1 MKKNLSLLLCL
12 LMLIGIFMGCA
23 QTSNQN
29 SPAPSASPTQAA
41 SDDSETFI
49 FTDSAGRQVE
59 LPKNITRV
67 APSGS
72 VAQMILYAIAPDSIV
87 CRTAD
92 ISDENVKYY
101 TQAFIDLPVTG
112 QFYGKG
118 DLNMEALIAADPQV
132 IIDTGD
138 KKDSIV
144 ADMDAIQEKTG
155 IPAIFIEA
163 TVDTYP
169 EMFKTLGS
177 LLGAKEQGESLAKYT
192 EDTLALA
199 KANSAKITDETRLS
213 VMFAT
218 GDTGLNCNAKGS
230 IHCGVLEAIGVD
242 NAIEVPEVSNKGGGN
257 TITMEQV
264 IAADPDVIL
273 LDAPGPYATLSTD
286 KYWSALSAVKDGK
299 YYEIPYGPYHFLASP
314 PSINQIIGIRWLGNL
329 LYPDLYN
336 YDMVTEM
343 QSFYKL
349 FWHYDL
355 SEADAKAL
363 LANSTLK
370 DAK

>member
-12 LMLIGIFMGCA
+12 LMLIGIFAGCTQTA
-23 QTSNQN
+23 QQSTE
-29 SPAPSASPTQAA
+29 APSASPTTAA
-41 SDDSETFI
+41 SDESETFT

-59 LPKNITRV
+59 LPKNLTRV
-67 APSGS
+67 APSGT
-72 VAQMILYAIAPDSIV
+72 VAQMILYAIAPDALV
-87 CRTAD
+87 CKAAD
-92 ISDENVKYY
+92 VDEANAKYY
-101 TQAFIDLPVTG
+101 TQAYLDLPVTG

-169 EMFKTLGS
+169 EMFKTLGT
-177 LLGAKEQGESLAKYT
+177 LLGAEEQGEALAKYT
-192 EDTLALA
+192 KDTLALA
-199 KANSAKITDETRLS
+199 KENSAKLTDETRLS

-264 IAADPDVIL
+264 IAADPDIIL
-273 LDAPGPYATLSTD
+273 LDNPGPYATLATD
-286 KYWSALSAVKDGK
+286 KYWSALSAMKNSK
-299 YYEIPYGPYHFLASP
+299 YYEIPYGPYHFLANP

-329 LYPDLYN
+329 LYPDLYS

>member
-12 LMLIGIFMGCA
+12 MMLIGIFAGCA
-23 QTSNQN
+23 QSSQQ
-29 SPAPSASPTQAA
+29 SPSPTSASSPTA
-41 SDDSETFI
+41 SDDAGTFI

-59 LPKNITRV
+59 LPKSITRI
-67 APSGS
+67 APSGT
-72 VAQMILYAIAPDSIV
+72 VAQMILYAIAPDAIV
-87 CRTAD
+87 CKAAD
-92 ISDENVKYY
+92 IADENAKYFS
-101 TQAFIDLPVTG
+101 QDFLDLPVTG

-118 DLNMEALIAADPQV
+118 DLNMEALIKADPQV

-144 ADMDAIQEKTG
+144 EDMDAIQEKTG

-169 EMFKTLGS
+169 EMFRTLGG
-177 LLGAKEQGESLAKYT
+177 LLGAKEQGEALAKYT
-192 EDTLALA
+192 DDTLALA
-199 KANSAKITDETRLS
+199 KENSAKLTDETRVS
-213 VMFAT
+213 VMFGT
-218 GDTGLNCNAKGS
+218 GDEGLNCNAKGS
-230 IHCGVLEAIGVD
+230 IHCGVLEAVGVD
-242 NAIEVPEVSNKGGGN
+242 NAIEVPEVSSKGGGN
-257 TITMEQV
+257 TVTMEQV

-273 LDAPGPYATLSTD
+273 LDANGPYGTLATD
-286 KYWSALSAVKDGK
+286 KYWSALSAVKNGK

-329 LYPDLYN
+329 LYPELYN
-336 YDMVTEM
+336 YDMVSEI
-343 QSFYKL
+343 QNFYKL

-355 SEADAKAL
+355 SEEDAKAL

-370 DAK
+370 STK